1 MSGFV
6 QGTQD
11 PWVIVVDGRVT
22 RLQPPQEWLSCGCET
37 LKDHW
42 FHVDIG
48 LCS

>member
-1 MSGFV
+1 MSGPGFV
-6 QGTQD
+6 VYED
-11 PWVIVVDGRVT
+11 
-22 RLQPPQEWLSCGCET
+22 WLECGCET

>member
-1 MSGFV
+1 MSKPEE
-6 QGTQD
+6 T
-11 PWVIVVDGRVT
+11 
-22 RLQPPQEWLSCGCET
+22 WLSCGCET